1 MPTRL
6 RDLTDTDLQNLNNSK
21 NKFVLKYNS
30 STNLF
35 DLVSADG
42 IISGATP
49 SIPQDFIDQAEEEI
63 DPNNINFSGLDAG
76 TF

>member
-42 IISGATP
+42 IISGAAP

-63 DPNNINFSGLDAG
+63 DSNNINFSGLDAG